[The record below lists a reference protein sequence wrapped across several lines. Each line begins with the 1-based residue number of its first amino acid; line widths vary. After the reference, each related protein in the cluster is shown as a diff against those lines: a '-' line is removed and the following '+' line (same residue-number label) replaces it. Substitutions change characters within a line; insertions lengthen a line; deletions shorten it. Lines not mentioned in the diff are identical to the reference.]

1 MWPASSQIAAAPARG
16 AYDIDIV
23 TRVLHLALAVF
34 GVAAWLSGDLSDY
47 EEGSASLGFILHS
60 WLGIAASSA
69 LGLRIVWG
77 VIGPSGARFSSWVPV
92 TRERW
97 RLVLEDLGW
106 LLRLRIPERPAHQG
120 LAGVVQSF
128 GLIVFAWSAV
138 TGSVLFF
145 SLEPGV
151 RPGAWLDLLKELHE
165 AGETLIPAFLAIHVA
180 ATVVHALAGDVR
192 WRRMLF
198 LSSEQTPRRPMP

>member
-1 MWPASSQIAAAPARG
+1 MWPASAQIAAVPVRSAD
-16 AYDIDIV
+16 DIDVV
-23 TRVLHLALAVF
+23 TRLLHLALAAF
-34 GVAAWLSGDLSDY
+34 GISAWLSGDLSDY
-47 EEGSASLGFILHS
+47 EERSASLGFILHS

-69 LGLRIVWG
+69 VGLRIIWG
-77 VIGPSGARFSSWVPV
+77 LIGARGARFSTWVPV

-97 RLVLEDLGW
+97 RLVLEDLGT
-106 LLRLRIPERPAHQG
+106 LLRLRLPERPARQG

-128 GLIVFAWSAV
+128 GLIVFAWSAA

-165 AGETLIPAFLAIHVA
+165 AGETLIPAFLAVHLA
-180 ATVVHALAGDVR
+180 ATVVHALAGDTR
-192 WRRMLF
+192 WRRMFF
-198 LSSEQTPRRPMP
+198 LPVRQMPRRPAS

>member
-1 MWPASSQIAAAPARG
+1 MWPASAQIAAVPVRSAD
-16 AYDIDIV
+16 DIDVV
-23 TRVLHLALAVF
+23 TRLLHLALAAF
-34 GVAAWLSGDLSDY
+34 GISAWLSGDLSDY
-47 EEGSASLGFILHS
+47 EERSASLGFILHS

-69 LGLRIVWG
+69 VGLRIIWG
-77 VIGPSGARFSSWVPV
+77 LIGPRGARFSSWVPL

-97 RLVLEDLGW
+97 RLVLEDLGT
-106 LLRLRIPERPAHQG
+106 LLRLRLPERPARQG

-128 GLIVFAWSAV
+128 GLIVFAWSAA

-165 AGETLIPAFLAIHVA
+165 AGETLIPAFLAVHLA
-180 ATVVHALAGDVR
+180 ATIVHALAGDTR
-192 WRRMLF
+192 WRRMFF
-198 LSSEQTPRRPMP
+198 LPVRQMSRRPAS